1 MRLETLPVIL
11 GILFVVAGLALVADG
26 LAPDGAL
33 VRPDR
38 RRSPRPQRHHAGEG
52 MLGAGIACVGVA
64 LIGRDAWRYGTVA
77 ILVAFILCVVGVVLN
92 WRYVR
97 GMMLVG
103 TGVASDADDRPA
115 PTRAPTPAADLPTR
129 PPEATTVT
137 PPGAAPPDGGHRPER
152 RMHAR

>member
-38 RRSPRPQRHHAGEG
+38 RRSPRPQRHHAGEAV
-52 MLGAGIACVGVA
+52 LGVGVACVGVA
-64 LIGRDAWRYGTVA
+64 LIGRDAWRYTTVA
-77 ILVAFILCVVGVVLN
+77 ILVAFVLCVVGVALN

-97 GMMLVG
+97 AMMFGDVARTVG
-103 TGVASDADDRPA
+103 DAPPTPPAGPSPA
-115 PTRAPTPAADLPTR
+115 P
-129 PPEATTVT
+129 PPQ
-137 PPGAAPPDGGHRPER
+137 RER
-152 RMHAR
+152 RARAR